1 MTTHDTSIV
10 DVKSATGWSLG
21 WAAHCATCDWY
32 DEPRERPGL
41 ALIDV
46 EKHTRK
52 TEDTTDGR

>member
-1 MTTHDTSIV
+1 MSDHDTSIV
-10 DVKSATGWSLG
+10 DVKSATGWSIG
-21 WAAHCATCDWY
+21 WAARCATCDWY

-52 TEDTTDGR
+52 TEE